1 MRPQTAPQPPSWRS
15 SPRRVRGSQ
24 QPKAAKAAPPPA
36 ALTANQAAEGA
47 PHPTA
52 RAAVL
57 ALLGRH
63 PDEAL
68 SELLQ
73 SRDYTVT
80 EGNEVH
86 AWALEASSSSN
97 AGLYSQLVQIMPK
110 ASFAS
115 VWAATG
121 LAPPCSLTAP
131 TLALGSRRRGG
142 FGGAGGGCGGACS
155 STGGSPVVRVLT
167 SWHEGNLDL
176 LRLSLASLP
185 GWREVTNK
193 RQGCEVVWTDA
204 YARLETATAAAAAQV
219 GGDHG
224 PPPAASRLGGM
235 KQLADK
241 IETEAACVN
250 RILTRAPLRCSSSS
264 SCVHHP
270 SRLNIVATVCTPH
283 V

>member
-1 MRPQTAPQPPSWRS
+1 M
-15 SPRRVRGSQ
+15 
-24 QPKAAKAAPPPA
+24 
-36 ALTANQAAEGA
+36 
-47 PHPTA
+47 
-52 RAAVL
+52 L
-57 ALLGRH
+57 ALLDRH

-73 SRDYTVT
+73 SRDYTVA

-121 LAPPCSLTAP
+121 LTPPCSLTAP

-264 SCVHHP
+264 SCDHRRYSLLRGARLNPILAGCAAAASSACPVTATGPEQAP
-270 SRLNIVATVCTPH
+270 SRARGFCPKRTTPSFDTSGRSG
-283 V
+283 